1 MTAILDAGM
10 IEPETSPSAIPWTN
24 GQTGGAIAET
34 KG

>member
-1 MTAILDAGM
+1 MTTILGAGM
-10 IEPETSPSAIPWTN
+10 IEPQTSQSAIPWTK

>member
-10 IEPETSPSAIPWTN
+10 IEPETSQSTIPWTK
-24 GQTGGAIAET
+24 GKTGGAIAET